1 MNAYE
6 PDYHKA
12 NLNTHMLLPDNLSTW
27 ITSISFCLGLYLII
41 YVPLSVNCHL
51 LRNITIVKIL
61 LIVNGFMSFAN
72 NNLKQKVTVKTYIV
86 LMTKV
91 YG

>member
-1 MNAYE
+1 M
-6 PDYHKA
+6 
-12 NLNTHMLLPDNLSTW
+12 
-27 ITSISFCLGLYLII
+27 

-51 LRNITIVKIL
+51 LRNITIVKIF

>member
-1 MNAYE
+1 M
-6 PDYHKA
+6 
-12 NLNTHMLLPDNLSTW
+12 
-27 ITSISFCLGLYLII
+27 